1 MKRSKR
7 NLVNKQYKRVK
18 LRSLIREY
26 LGLKVHQLQFFF
38 KRLILDAK
46 YRSNNLQ
53 SFSPPI
59 PKPSINQNQ
68 IPTSK
73 IAEYVSEYLNLHTS
87 VYPFISSIA
96 QLHEKSVTLDFGC
109 GFGTLAAAYKLDDS
123 KCGNYYGYDTNPQA
137 VKFCRDAYSE
147 EDRFA
152 FFGPEIDSTTNYV
165 TNKRI
170 ATANDAFSKR
180 KKAYPSSEDIAKLLG
195 SKLFNCQFSLSV
207 FTHMWPEDAIETFRV
222 FREFSAK
229 DATFINSWLIL
240 DDVAISNINQGK
252 ADRNLP
258 IEVGGIHTYS
268 QLNPLV
274 CTAYPI
280 EKLHNVYSE
289 AGHVI
294 TDIRFGSWSGRE
306 NGVTYQDIVISKQI

>member
-1 MKRSKR
+1 MK
-7 NLVNKQYKRVK
+7 KQYERVK
-18 LRSLIREY
+18 LRTLVREY
-26 LGLKVHQLQFFF
+26 LGLKVHQVQFFV
-38 KRLILDAK
+38 KRLILNAK

-68 IPTSK
+68 IPTSN
-73 IAEYVSEYLNLHTS
+73 IAEYVSEYLGLQTS
-87 VYPFISSIA
+87 VYPFIISAA
-96 QLHEKSVTLDFGC
+96 QLNKESVTLDFGC
-109 GFGTLAAAYKLDDS
+109 GFGTLAAAFKLDDS
-123 KCGNYYGYDTNPQA
+123 EGGSYYGYDTNPQA
-137 VKFCRDAYSE
+137 VKFCKDAYSE
-147 EDRFA
+147 EDKFT
-152 FFGPEIDSTTNYV
+152 FFGPQIDRTTNYV

-170 ATANDAFSKR
+170 ATADDAFSRR

-195 SKLFNCQFSLSV
+195 LKLFNCQFSLSV
-207 FTHMWPEDAIETFRV
+207 FTHMWPEDAIETLKV
-222 FREFSAK
+222 FREFSTK

-240 DDVAISNINQGK
+240 DDLASSNVNQGK